1 MRGLE
6 TRSSR
11 PDDVARLL
19 AQLRV
24 PDVRATIIDEMEQG
38 KVQILSHDL
47 VCSAGWEVCSAG
59 WDMSGGVLCRLGY
72 VGRCAATAP
81 CRACV

>member
-38 KVQILSHDL
+38 KVQILGYDL
-47 VCSAGWEVCSAG
+47 VCMCSRA
-59 WDMSGGVLCRLGY
+59 
-72 VGRCAATAP
+72 AP